1 MEEIKLRIL
10 EISIMLVKEAMVTND
25 VIDTYLELR
34 EEILGIPREPKEE
47 EQKENKIVCHIF
59 SV

>member
-10 EISIMLVKEAMVTND
+10 ELSIMLVKEKMVTDD
-25 VIDTYLELR
+25 VIDIYLELR
-34 EEILGIPREPKEE
+34 EEILGIPRESKE

-59 SV
+59 L

>member
-10 EISIMLVKEAMVTND
+10 EISIMLVIEKMVTDN

-34 EEILGIPREPKEE
+34 EEILGISREPKE